1 MNGLLERKIY
11 KWQTNVEI
19 CAKSVIIMGLH
30 IKNHNEISSYLISS
44 YPVRMATDKKTN
56 KQKKSRCCQEFREK
70 RTFILVP

>member
-56 KQKKSRCCQEFREK
+56 KQKKADAVKNSEK
-70 RTFILVP
+70 KELLY